1 VGASLRTFTID
12 GENVTEPYGDDIPT
26 PHGNGVVLVPW
37 PNRIDDGMWV
47 LDGIPQHLDISEPR
61 YHNAIHGLLRF
72 TPYLVSER
80 TTDSITLGAT
90 VYPQHGYPFL
100 LYTYVKYELV
110 DDGITVTH
118 TIINAGTDKAPVAIG
133 AHPYLRIGE
142 VPAEKL
148 TVTVSAKSRF
158 ESTQRLIPFAEMS
171 VERTPYDLRGGV
183 AVSSLRLDDAFGEL
197 TFIDGRATHS
207 IEAPDGRRVEL
218 WQDENFGFVQV
229 FTPRNYPRDGKR
241 SLAIAI
247 EPMTSPPNAFVTK
260 RALKWV
266 KPNER
271 WSASWGLHFE
281 RGPHA

>member
-1 VGASLRTFTID
+1 M
-12 GENVTEPYGDDIPT
+12 TEPYGDDIPA
-26 PHGNGVVLVPW
+26 PLSNGVVLVPW

-61 YHNAIHGLLRF
+61 YHNAINGLLRF
-72 TPYLVSER
+72 TPYSLAER
-80 TTDSITLGAT
+80 TDESVTLAAT

-100 LYTYVKYELV
+100 LTTLVKYELV
-110 DDGITVTH
+110 ENGLTVTH
-118 TIINAGTDKAPVAIG
+118 TIVNAGTDKAPVAIG
-133 AHPYLRIGE
+133 AHPYLRIGD

-148 TVTVSAKSRF
+148 TVTIAARSRL

-171 VERTPYDLRGGV
+171 VDRTPYDLRNGV
-183 AVSSLRLDDAFGEL
+183 SAATLRLDDAFGEL
-197 TFIDGRATHS
+197 TFVDGRATHAV
-207 IEAPDGRRVEL
+207 EAPDGRRVEL

-247 EPMTSPPNAFVTK
+247 QPMTSPPNAFVTK

-271 WSASWGLHFE
+271 WSASWGLRVD